1 MNEIL
6 ETVLNRLSVWASQIG
21 VNILAYHK
29 LLVDQVGEKL
39 AMGIY
44 LCAAI
49 LVLLVIFKV
58 FKLAFNILRF
68 VIIPSVV
75 VAYVASMFLSF
86 SFLAAMPI
94 AGALFSVL
102 LFIKS

>member
-1 MNEIL
+1 MPEIV
-6 ETVLNRLSVWASQIG
+6 ETVFARLCVLASQVG
-21 VNILAYHK
+21 VNILGYHK
-29 LLVDQVGEKL
+29 MLIDQVGEKL
-39 AMGIY
+39 TMGIY

-49 LVLLVIFKV
+49 LILLVVFKV

-75 VAYVASMFLSF
+75 LAYIASMFLSF
-86 SFLAAMPI
+86 SFLAAMPV

>member
-1 MNEIL
+1 MPEIL
-6 ETVLNRLSVWASQIG
+6 EAVFARLSVLVSKIG
-21 VNILAYHK
+21 LNVLGYHK
-29 LLVDQVGEKL
+29 MLVDQVGEKL

-49 LVLLVIFKV
+49 LILLVVFKV

-75 VAYVASMFLSF
+75 VAYIGSMFLSL
-86 SFLAAMPI
+86 SFLAAMPV

-102 LFIKS
+102 FFIKS